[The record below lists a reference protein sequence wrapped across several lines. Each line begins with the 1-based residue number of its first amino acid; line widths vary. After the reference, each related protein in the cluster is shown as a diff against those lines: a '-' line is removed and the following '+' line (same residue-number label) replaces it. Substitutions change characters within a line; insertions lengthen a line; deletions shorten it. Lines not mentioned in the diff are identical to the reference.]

1 MVRVKS
7 SQKLFTEEEVS
18 SLTGICR
25 EHLRNLASA
34 KHLGSLARAVG
45 AVSADTW
52 TFTQSDLMI
61 MTVLHPR
68 CEH

>member
-7 SQKLFTEEEVS
+7 SQKIFTEEEVS

-25 EHLRNLASA
+25 EHLRNLASS
-34 KHLGSLARAVG
+34 KHLGSMARAVG
-45 AVSADTW
+45 AVSADAW
-52 TFTQSDLMI
+52 LFTQSDLMI

-68 CEH
+68 CDH